1 MKTILNR
8 YIAREML
15 PTFLTGLFLAVFTV
29 VVTRLLSIT
38 ELIINRGV
46 GIGSVIGIIGYLLP
60 DVVGFALPATALI
73 AVVMA
78 FLRLSA
84 DSEFVALKA
93 SGVSL
98 YQMLPPVVLF
108 SVFNMLA
115 GAWILAQASPW
126 GQNSFRNLVFDIAKS
141 QADLAIKER
150 VFTEP
155 FKGVTFY
162 VQSYDSRGKVMKDV
176 FVNDRREKN
185 LISTVVASEAKLFK
199 HPDKRTL
206 TIRFINGTVFVT
218 DKDLSSSRTIR
229 FASYDLTVG
238 IGELLRAASSREKSP
253 KELTIGELKG
263 HLDKIEANS
272 IRHNELM
279 IELMEKATLPVAI
292 FLMGMIGVPLGV
304 YIRGRGKYSGVGVSL
319 MVFLAYYVC
328 LMGSRNIGES
338 GYLPPLVVVL
348 IPVTFLAVFGLYAY
362 LRIGAEK
369 ALIPDRVTN
378 IWKRF
383 TGRISNQG

>member
-1 MKTILNR
+1 
-8 YIAREML
+8 
-15 PTFLTGLFLAVFTV
+15 
-29 VVTRLLSIT
+29 
-38 ELIINRGV
+38 
-46 GIGSVIGIIGYLLP
+46 SVIGIIGYLLP

-162 VQSYDSRGKVMKDV
+162 VQSYDSREKVMKDV

>member
-8 YIAREML
+8 YIAKEML

-126 GQNSFRNLVFDIAKS
+126 GQNSFRNLIFDIAKS

-162 VQSYDSRGKVMKDV
+162 VQSYDSREKVMKDV

-185 LISTVVASEAKLFK
+185 LISTVIASEAKLFK

>member
-8 YIAREML
+8 YIAKEML

>member
-8 YIAREML
+8 YIAKEML

-126 GQNSFRNLVFDIAKS
+126 GQNSFRNLIFDIAKS

-162 VQSYDSRGKVMKDV
+162 VQSYDSREKVMKDV

>member
-8 YIAREML
+8 YIAKEML

-253 KELTIGELKG
+253 KELTIGELKEQ
-263 HLDKIEANS
+263 LDKTEAGS
-272 IRHNELM
+272 MRHNELM

>member
-8 YIAREML
+8 YIAKEML

-162 VQSYDSRGKVMKDV
+162 VQSYDSREKVMKDV

-279 IELMEKATLPVAI
+279 IELMEKATLPAAI

>member
-8 YIAREML
+8 YIAKEML

-162 VQSYDSRGKVMKDV
+162 VQSYDSREKVMKDV

>member
-126 GQNSFRNLVFDIAKS
+126 GQNSFRNLIFDIAKS

-253 KELTIGELKG
+253 KELTIGELKE
-263 HLDKIEANS
+263 HLDKTEAGS
-272 IRHNELM
+272 MRHNELM

>member
-15 PTFLTGLFLAVFTV
+15 PTFLTGIFLAVFTV

-126 GQNSFRNLVFDIAKS
+126 GQNSFRNLIFDIAKS

-229 FASYDLTVG
+229 FASYDLTIG
-238 IGELLRAASSREKSP
+238 IGELLQAASSREKSP
-253 KELTIGELKG
+253 KELTIGELKE
-263 HLDKIEANS
+263 HLDKTEAGS
-272 IRHNELM
+272 IRHNELA
-279 IELMEKATLPVAI
+279 IELMEKATLPAAI

>member
-8 YIAREML
+8 YIAKEML

-162 VQSYDSRGKVMKDV
+162 VQSYDSREKVMKDV

-253 KELTIGELKG
+253 KELTIGELKEQ
-263 HLDKIEANS
+263 LDKTEAGS
-272 IRHNELM
+272 MRHNELM
-279 IELMEKATLPVAI
+279 IELMEKATLPAAI

>member
-8 YIAREML
+8 YIAKEML

-126 GQNSFRNLVFDIAKS
+126 GQNSFRNLIFDIAKS

>member
-8 YIAREML
+8 YIAKEML

-185 LISTVVASEAKLFK
+185 LISTVIASEAKLFK

>member
-15 PTFLTGLFLAVFTV
+15 PTFLTGIFLAVFTV

-229 FASYDLTVG
+229 FASYDLTIG
-238 IGELLRAASSREKSP
+238 IGELLQAASSREKSP
-253 KELTIGELKG
+253 KELTIGELKE
-263 HLDKIEANS
+263 HLDKTEAGS
-272 IRHNELM
+272 IRHNELA
-279 IELMEKATLPVAI
+279 IELMEKATLPAAI

>member
-8 YIAREML
+8 YIAKEML

-162 VQSYDSRGKVMKDV
+162 VQSYDSREKVMKDV

-253 KELTIGELKG
+253 KELTIGELKEQ
-263 HLDKIEANS
+263 LDKTEAGS
-272 IRHNELM
+272 MRHNGLM

>member
-1 MKTILNR
+1 MKTILNC
-8 YIAREML
+8 YIAKEML

-126 GQNSFRNLVFDIAKS
+126 GQNSFRNLIFDIAKS

-162 VQSYDSRGKVMKDV
+162 VQSYDSREKVMKDV

-253 KELTIGELKG
+253 KELTIGELKEQ
-263 HLDKIEANS
+263 LDKTEAGS
-272 IRHNELM
+272 MRHNELM
-279 IELMEKATLPVAI
+279 IELMEKATLPAAI

>member
-8 YIAREML
+8 YIAKEML

-253 KELTIGELKG
+253 KELTIGELKEQ
-263 HLDKIEANS
+263 LDKTEAGS
-272 IRHNELM
+272 MRHNELM
-279 IELMEKATLPVAI
+279 IELMEKATLPAAI

>member
-8 YIAREML
+8 YIAKEML

-126 GQNSFRNLVFDIAKS
+126 GQNSFRNLIFDIAKS

-253 KELTIGELKG
+253 KELTIGELKEQ
-263 HLDKIEANS
+263 LDKTEAGS
-272 IRHNELM
+272 MRHNELM
-279 IELMEKATLPVAI
+279 IELMEKATLPAAI

>member
-126 GQNSFRNLVFDIAKS
+126 GQNSFRNLIFDIAKS

-253 KELTIGELKG
+253 KELTIGELKE
-263 HLDKIEANS
+263 HLDKTEAGS
-272 IRHNELM
+272 IRHNELA
-279 IELMEKATLPVAI
+279 IELMEKATLPAAI

>member
-8 YIAREML
+8 YIAKEML

-162 VQSYDSRGKVMKDV
+162 VQSYDSREKVMKDV

-362 LRIGAEK
+362 LRIGPEK

>member
-8 YIAREML
+8 YIAKEML

-126 GQNSFRNLVFDIAKS
+126 GQNSFRNLIFDIAKS

-162 VQSYDSRGKVMKDV
+162 VQSYDSREKVMKDV

-238 IGELLRAASSREKSP
+238 IGELLRAASSRGKSP

>member
-15 PTFLTGLFLAVFTV
+15 PTFLAGLFLAVFTV

-126 GQNSFRNLVFDIAKS
+126 GQNSFRNLIFDIAKS

-253 KELTIGELKG
+253 KELTIGELKEQ
-263 HLDKIEANS
+263 LDKTEAGS
-272 IRHNELM
+272 MRHNELM
-279 IELMEKATLPVAI
+279 IELMEKATLPAAI

>member
-162 VQSYDSRGKVMKDV
+162 VQSYDSREKVMKDV

>member
-8 YIAREML
+8 YIAKEML

-162 VQSYDSRGKVMKDV
+162 VQSYDSREKVMKDV

-238 IGELLRAASSREKSP
+238 IGELLRAASSRGKSP

>member
-126 GQNSFRNLVFDIAKS
+126 GQNSFRNLIFDIAKS